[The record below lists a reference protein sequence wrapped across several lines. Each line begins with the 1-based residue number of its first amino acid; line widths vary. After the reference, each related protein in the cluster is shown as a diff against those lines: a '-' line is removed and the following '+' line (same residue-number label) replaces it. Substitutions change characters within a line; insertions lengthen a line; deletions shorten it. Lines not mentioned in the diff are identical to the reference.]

1 MGHLASW
8 VTLPNDHQQKVH
20 HKRTNELHWF
30 SKYHKLPTS
39 TITYMLII
47 SEIIF
52 ILPSSLDCWLLQSGT
67 EQPEETGT
75 HPGCLQR
82 LPAEHQWSWLEV
94 KHNTQLNSILRQ
106 SLRRSRQENTMW
118 WTSTAQTGQ
127 DWCKIRMSQV
137 TDSLSEGFVT
147 GNLTV
152 TAVYCHPKSLTIS
165 KRKLLP
171 WDTVIH

>member
-1 MGHLASW
+1 M
-8 VTLPNDHQQKVH
+8 
-20 HKRTNELHWF
+20 
-30 SKYHKLPTS
+30 
-39 TITYMLII
+39 

-82 LPAEHQWSWLEV
+82 LRAEHQWSWLEV

-118 WTSTAQTGQ
+118 WMSTEQTGQ
-127 DWCKIRMSQV
+127 DWGKIRMSQV
-137 TDSLSEGFVT
+137 TDSLCEGFVT
-147 GNLTV
+147 GNFTV
-152 TAVYCHPKSLTIS
+152 TAVHCHHKSLTIS

-171 WDTVIH
+171 WDAAIINFLIVILNFSIKCKVLCTY